1 MRPSHS
7 GPEQYAPSMQF
18 RKRANQ
24 MTEETLT
31 YMNDEPVFVERRR
44 FLRTCSI
51 GLAFGGLFPFE
62 AVLASSRRELTLFNT
77 HTQEKLSMCY
87 FRDGEFLTEACQRLN
102 HLLRDHRTGDVHA
115 IDPRLYDMVYAVQTH
130 LGHRGKVEIIS
141 GYRSPATN
149 ARLQNASSGVAKH
162 SQHMLGKA
170 LDIRLSGLDTA
181 RVRDAA
187 IELQAGGVGYY
198 AKSDFV
204 HIDTGR
210 VRRW

>member
-1 MRPSHS
+1 
-7 GPEQYAPSMQF
+7 MQF
-18 RKRANQ
+18 RNRVNQ
-24 MTEETLT
+24 MTEDKLL
-31 YMNDEPVFVERRR
+31 YSKDGPLIVDRRR

-51 GLAFGGLFPFE
+51 GLAFGALLPFE
-62 AVLASSRRELTLFNT
+62 SVLAASRREVTLFNT
-77 HTQEKLSMCY
+77 HTQEKLQMCY
-87 FRDGEFLTEACQRLN
+87 FRDGQFLTEACQRLN
-102 HLLRDHRTGDVHA
+102 HFLRDHRTGDVHP
-115 IDPRLYDMVYAVQTH
+115 IDPRLFDMVHAVQTH

-149 ARLQNASSGVAKH
+149 ARLNANSSGVAKH

-170 LDIRLSGLDTA
+170 LDIRLSGMDTA

-204 HIDTGR
+204 HLDTGR